1 MDLKDKIEDLVKKV
15 KSDDDFADKFKKDP
29 IKAVESVLGINL
41 PDDQIEKII
50 DGIKAKVTLDK
61 ADDLL
66 GSIKKMF

>member
-1 MDLKDKIEDLVKKV
+1 MDLKDKIEELVKKV

>member
-50 DGIKAKVTLDK
+50 DGIKVKVTLDK

>member
-61 ADDLL
+61 ADDLM